1 MSLRSGKEYK
11 SQARMS
17 ETEEAA
23 SRNSV
28 ANESVSV
35 ADLLKLL
42 MEERKL
48 RAEEEQRRAVREQ
61 ETREAERRQREEE
74 KQREQET
81 REAERRQREE
91 EKQREQETR
100 EAERRQR
107 EEEKQRE
114 QETREAE
121 RRQREEEKQRQAERE
136 RQARDE
142 WKAQFEMV
150 ARLAQDGRN
159 REGEQTGRILKEA
172 EAKVAKLTERDDI
185 EAYLA
190 TFERT
195 MTAYEVNRQ
204 RWVYKLA
211 PQLSGKAQQAYAA
224 MSSEEAVD
232 YERVK
237 AAILKRYDINEETY
251 RLRFRSVMKSLDESH
266 REVAVRVKDLAKKW
280 LKQQATAEAVVEVVA
295 QEQLLNTLPSNVRVW
310 VRERKPTTCLEAGQ
324 LADDYAQ
331 ARRQAG
337 LESKREDVKNGE
349 GGKQSGTGGQ
359 GKGRVG
365 EESAGTR
372 DVDGKGQP
380 SRKGPRCYS
389 CHKFGHIASKCPSSA
404 VMYGGVKYAHKRP
417 AKSSSTT
424 VIRSGWVNDRWVKD
438 IVLDTGAAKTMI
450 RGDLVTEEDM
460 VGSSII
466 VKCAHGDEVAY
477 PVARVK
483 IVVEGVTYTLD
494 VAVSD
499 SLPVSVLL
507 GRDVPDLVNIGK
519 TKRKFSCVGV
529 RDVMAVTTRAQAR
542 AKRAEE
548 SQLAEREQREAAVT
562 TEVDSSQN
570 HPVAPKESE
579 ETATI
584 TDQDTST
591 REDQG
596 QGWTKECPGVAFDAE
611 LFEEKSS
618 PDASLGVNISATE
631 LGVLQKAD
639 PTLSLIWEKGI
650 GKGDGTEARYF
661 EQKGLLWRRWN
672 DQTHS
677 EEEVRQLVLPTQCR
691 KAVLQLA
698 HEIPLSGHLGKK
710 KTLQRV
716 LQRFYWPSV
725 CRDVAN
731 WCRSCAACQKTAQK
745 RHRPAPLV
753 PLPIIEEPF
762 ARIAMDIV
770 GPLPRSRSGNK
781 FILVVCDYATRYPEA
796 VAMKSVVAEY
806 VAEELIG
813 IFARV
818 GIPREI
824 LTDQGSNFMSNLL
837 SELYRLMQIKP
848 IRTSPYHPE
857 TDGLVERFNGTL
869 KAMLRKAAVG
879 EGKDWDKLLPFVLF
893 AYREVPQA
901 STGFSPFELVYGRQ
915 VRGPLD
921 ILKETWKTS
930 KRSTESV
937 VSYVLDVQEKL
948 ARMSELVVD
957 NLKEAQKQQK
967 RWYDSNAR
975 MREFKDGD
983 QVLVLLPSSTSK
995 LLASWQGP
1003 YVVKKRLSDV
1013 TYEVDIVYGLG
1024 TKQLMINEQLEDSQK
1039 IELLALLKEF
1049 DDVLQNTPGKTNLVE
1064 YRIHTDSAPP
1074 LRLPAYRL
1082 PYAYRDRVKKE
1093 LDDMLKLGII
1103 EPSASEWASPMV
1115 VVAKKDGALRICVD
1129 FRRLNAISKYDA
1141 YPMQRIDELVDK
1153 LGKARFVTTVDL
1165 TKGYWQVPIAEE
1177 DKPKTAFTTP
1187 FGLFQFTVMPFGL
1200 QGAPSTFQRMMDTL
1214 IRGMEGYAS
1223 AYIDDVAV
1231 YSSCWREHIDHLRNL
1246 FLRLRKANL
1255 KVKPSK
1261 CQCAMFECVYL
1272 GHVVGKGTVRL
1283 ESSKIEAIKR
1293 MPVPRTKKGVRQ
1305 FLGLAGYYRRFIRDF
1320 ATIAT
1325 PLTELTRKS
1334 APQEVKWSLQ
1344 AQEAF
1349 DTLKTKIASSPVL
1362 MCPDMSRMFT
1372 LQTDASD
1379 YGIGAVLSQTGEDGE
1394 EHPVA
1399 FFSQKLLPRE
1409 RKYSTIEKE
1418 CLAIRMGTQAFRV
1431 YLIGKPFV
1439 VQTDHRALEWLYKM
1453 KDTTSRLTRWSLALQ
1468 PFQFTVRYR
1477 RGQANANADALSRCI
1492 VSPSEATKM
1501 PEKEGEVSGTQ
1512 ASYDVSPSQRVVS
1525 GQISP
1530 DWRC

>member
-1 MSLRSGKEYK
+1 
-11 SQARMS
+11 
-17 ETEEAA
+17 
-23 SRNSV
+23 
-28 ANESVSV
+28 
-35 ADLLKLL
+35 
-42 MEERKL
+42 
-48 RAEEEQRRAVREQ
+48 
-61 ETREAERRQREEE
+61 
-74 KQREQET
+74 
-81 REAERRQREE
+81 
-91 EKQREQETR
+91 
-100 EAERRQR
+100 
-107 EEEKQRE
+107 
-114 QETREAE
+114 
-121 RRQREEEKQRQAERE
+121 
-136 RQARDE
+136 
-142 WKAQFEMV
+142 
-150 ARLAQDGRN
+150 
-159 REGEQTGRILKEA
+159 
-172 EAKVAKLTERDDI
+172 
-185 EAYLA
+185 
-190 TFERT
+190 
-195 MTAYEVNRQ
+195 
-204 RWVYKLA
+204 
-211 PQLSGKAQQAYAA
+211 
-224 MSSEEAVD
+224 
-232 YERVK
+232 
-237 AAILKRYDINEETY
+237 
-251 RLRFRSVMKSLDESH
+251 
-266 REVAVRVKDLAKKW
+266 
-280 LKQQATAEAVVEVVA
+280 
-295 QEQLLNTLPSNVRVW
+295 
-310 VRERKPTTCLEAGQ
+310 
-324 LADDYAQ
+324 
-331 ARRQAG
+331 
-337 LESKREDVKNGE
+337 
-349 GGKQSGTGGQ
+349 
-359 GKGRVG
+359 
-365 EESAGTR
+365 
-372 DVDGKGQP
+372 
-380 SRKGPRCYS
+380 
-389 CHKFGHIASKCPSSA
+389 
-404 VMYGGVKYAHKRP
+404 
-417 AKSSSTT
+417 
-424 VIRSGWVNDRWVKD
+424 
-438 IVLDTGAAKTMI
+438 
-450 RGDLVTEEDM
+450 
-460 VGSSII
+460 
-466 VKCAHGDEVAY
+466 
-477 PVARVK
+477 
-483 IVVEGVTYTLD
+483 
-494 VAVSD
+494 
-499 SLPVSVLL
+499 
-507 GRDVPDLVNIGK
+507 
-519 TKRKFSCVGV
+519 
-529 RDVMAVTTRAQAR
+529 
-542 AKRAEE
+542 
-548 SQLAEREQREAAVT
+548 
-562 TEVDSSQN
+562 
-570 HPVAPKESE
+570 
-579 ETATI
+579 
-584 TDQDTST
+584 
-591 REDQG
+591 
-596 QGWTKECPGVAFDAE
+596 
-611 LFEEKSS
+611 
-618 PDASLGVNISATE
+618 
-631 LGVLQKAD
+631 
-639 PTLSLIWEKGI
+639 
-650 GKGDGTEARYF
+650 
-661 EQKGLLWRRWN
+661 
-672 DQTHS
+672 
-677 EEEVRQLVLPTQCR
+677 
-691 KAVLQLA
+691 
-698 HEIPLSGHLGKK
+698 
-710 KTLQRV
+710 
-716 LQRFYWPSV
+716 
-725 CRDVAN
+725 
-731 WCRSCAACQKTAQK
+731 
-745 RHRPAPLV
+745 
-753 PLPIIEEPF
+753 
-762 ARIAMDIV
+762 MDIV

-1013 TYEVDIVYGLG
+1013 TYEVDMSDKKKRKRIFHVNMLRAWHTPQVTQSLWAGNEEEVDDTEGDDLVVWNSDAEAS
-1024 TKQLMINEQLEDSQK
+1024 KQLMINEQLEDSQK

-1129 FRRLNAISKYDA
+1129 FRRLNAN
-1141 YPMQRIDELVDK
+1141 L
-1153 LGKARFVTTVDL
+1153 
-1165 TKGYWQVPIAEE
+1165 QVPIAEE

-1293 MPVPRTKKGVRQ
+1293 MPAPRTKKGVRQ

-1399 FFSQKLLPRE
+1399 FLAKSYCRE
-1409 RKYSTIEKE
+1409 NE
-1418 CLAIRMGTQAFRV
+1418 GTQQLKKSAS
-1431 YLIGKPFV
+1431 
-1439 VQTDHRALEWLYKM
+1439 QSAWTDHRALEWLYKM

-1501 PEKEGEVSGTQ
+1501 PEKEGEVSGPQ

>member
-1 MSLRSGKEYK
+1 M
-11 SQARMS
+11 
-17 ETEEAA
+17 
-23 SRNSV
+23 
-28 ANESVSV
+28 
-35 ADLLKLL
+35 
-42 MEERKL
+42 
-48 RAEEEQRRAVREQ
+48 
-61 ETREAERRQREEE
+61 
-74 KQREQET
+74 
-81 REAERRQREE
+81 
-91 EKQREQETR
+91 
-100 EAERRQR
+100 
-107 EEEKQRE
+107 
-114 QETREAE
+114 
-121 RRQREEEKQRQAERE
+121 
-136 RQARDE
+136 
-142 WKAQFEMV
+142 
-150 ARLAQDGRN
+150 
-159 REGEQTGRILKEA
+159 
-172 EAKVAKLTERDDI
+172 
-185 EAYLA
+185 
-190 TFERT
+190 
-195 MTAYEVNRQ
+195 
-204 RWVYKLA
+204 
-211 PQLSGKAQQAYAA
+211 
-224 MSSEEAVD
+224 
-232 YERVK
+232 
-237 AAILKRYDINEETY
+237 
-251 RLRFRSVMKSLDESH
+251 
-266 REVAVRVKDLAKKW
+266 
-280 LKQQATAEAVVEVVA
+280 
-295 QEQLLNTLPSNVRVW
+295 
-310 VRERKPTTCLEAGQ
+310 
-324 LADDYAQ
+324 
-331 ARRQAG
+331 
-337 LESKREDVKNGE
+337 
-349 GGKQSGTGGQ
+349 
-359 GKGRVG
+359 
-365 EESAGTR
+365 
-372 DVDGKGQP
+372 
-380 SRKGPRCYS
+380 
-389 CHKFGHIASKCPSSA
+389 
-404 VMYGGVKYAHKRP
+404 
-417 AKSSSTT
+417 
-424 VIRSGWVNDRWVKD
+424 
-438 IVLDTGAAKTMI
+438 
-450 RGDLVTEEDM
+450 
-460 VGSSII
+460 
-466 VKCAHGDEVAY
+466 
-477 PVARVK
+477 
-483 IVVEGVTYTLD
+483 
-494 VAVSD
+494 
-499 SLPVSVLL
+499 
-507 GRDVPDLVNIGK
+507 
-519 TKRKFSCVGV
+519 
-529 RDVMAVTTRAQAR
+529 
-542 AKRAEE
+542 
-548 SQLAEREQREAAVT
+548 
-562 TEVDSSQN
+562 
-570 HPVAPKESE
+570 
-579 ETATI
+579 
-584 TDQDTST
+584 
-591 REDQG
+591 
-596 QGWTKECPGVAFDAE
+596 
-611 LFEEKSS
+611 
-618 PDASLGVNISATE
+618 
-631 LGVLQKAD
+631 
-639 PTLSLIWEKGI
+639 
-650 GKGDGTEARYF
+650 
-661 EQKGLLWRRWN
+661 
-672 DQTHS
+672 
-677 EEEVRQLVLPTQCR
+677 
-691 KAVLQLA
+691 
-698 HEIPLSGHLGKK
+698 
-710 KTLQRV
+710 
-716 LQRFYWPSV
+716 
-725 CRDVAN
+725 
-731 WCRSCAACQKTAQK
+731 
-745 RHRPAPLV
+745 
-753 PLPIIEEPF
+753 
-762 ARIAMDIV
+762 
-770 GPLPRSRSGNK
+770 
-781 FILVVCDYATRYPEA
+781 
-796 VAMKSVVAEY
+796 
-806 VAEELIG
+806 
-813 IFARV
+813 
-818 GIPREI
+818 
-824 LTDQGSNFMSNLL
+824 
-837 SELYRLMQIKP
+837 
-848 IRTSPYHPE
+848 
-857 TDGLVERFNGTL
+857 
-869 KAMLRKAAVG
+869 G

-1013 TYEVDIVYGLG
+1013 TYEVDMSDKKKRKRIFHVNMLRAWHTPQVTQSLWAGNEEEVEDDTEGDDLVVWNSDAEAS
-1024 TKQLMINEQLEDSQK
+1024 KQLMINEQLEDSQK

-1362 MCPDMSRMFT
+1362 MCPDMSRMFA

-1409 RKYSTIEKE
+1409 RRYSTIEKE

-1501 PEKEGEVSGTQ
+1501 PEKEGEVSGPQ

>member
-11 SQARMS
+11 SQARMA

-28 ANESVSV
+28 ANES
-35 ADLLKLL
+35 
-42 MEERKL
+42 
-48 RAEEEQRRAVREQ
+48 
-61 ETREAERRQREEE
+61 
-74 KQREQET
+74 
-81 REAERRQREE
+81 
-91 EKQREQETR
+91 
-100 EAERRQR
+100 
-107 EEEKQRE
+107 
-114 QETREAE
+114 
-121 RRQREEEKQRQAERE
+121 
-136 RQARDE
+136 
-142 WKAQFEMV
+142 
-150 ARLAQDGRN
+150 DGRN

-211 PQLSGKAQQAYAA
+211 PQLSGKAHQAYAA
-224 MSSEEAVD
+224 MLSEEAVD

-251 RLRFRSVMKSLDESH
+251 RLRFRSVMKILDESH

-337 LESKREDVKNGE
+337 LESKREDVKNGD

-380 SRKGPRCYS
+380 SRKGPKCYS

-450 RGDLVTEEDM
+450 RGNLVTEEDM

-466 VKCAHGDEVAY
+466 VK
-477 PVARVK
+477 
-483 IVVEGVTYTLD
+483 
-494 VAVSD
+494 
-499 SLPVSVLL
+499 
-507 GRDVPDLVNIGK
+507 
-519 TKRKFSCVGV
+519 
-529 RDVMAVTTRAQAR
+529 DVMAVTTRAQAR

-548 SQLAEREQREAAVT
+548 SQLNEREQREAAVT
-562 TEVDSSQN
+562 TEVDSSQKG
-570 HPVAPKESE
+570 PVAPKESE

-596 QGWTKECPGVAFDAE
+596 QGWTDECPGVAFDAE
-611 LFEEKSS
+611 LFEKKSS

-698 HEIPLSGHLGKK
+698 HEIPLSGHLDKK

-731 WCRSCAACQKTAQK
+731 WCLSCAACQKTAQK

-813 IFARV
+813 IFAGV

-857 TDGLVERFNGTL
+857 TDGLVQRFNGTL

-1013 TYEVDIVYGLG
+1013 TYEVDMSDKKKRKRIFHVNMLRAWHTPQVTQSLWAGNEEEVEDDTEGDDLVVWNSDAEAS
-1024 TKQLMINEQLEDSQK
+1024 KQLMINEQLEDSQK

-1049 DDVLQNTPGKTNLVE
+1049 DDLLQNTPGKTNLVE

-1344 AQEAF
+1344 AQKAF

-1409 RKYSTIEKE
+1409 LRYSTIEKE

-1439 VQTDHRALEWLYKM
+1439 VQTVIMLW
-1453 KDTTSRLTRWSLALQ
+1453 SGCTR
-1468 PFQFTVRYR
+1468 
-1477 RGQANANADALSRCI
+1477 
-1492 VSPSEATKM
+1492 
-1501 PEKEGEVSGTQ
+1501 
-1512 ASYDVSPSQRVVS
+1512 
-1525 GQISP
+1525 
-1530 DWRC
+1530 

>member
-1 MSLRSGKEYK
+1 M
-11 SQARMS
+11 
-17 ETEEAA
+17 
-23 SRNSV
+23 
-28 ANESVSV
+28 
-35 ADLLKLL
+35 
-42 MEERKL
+42 
-48 RAEEEQRRAVREQ
+48 
-61 ETREAERRQREEE
+61 
-74 KQREQET
+74 
-81 REAERRQREE
+81 
-91 EKQREQETR
+91 
-100 EAERRQR
+100 
-107 EEEKQRE
+107 
-114 QETREAE
+114 
-121 RRQREEEKQRQAERE
+121 
-136 RQARDE
+136 
-142 WKAQFEMV
+142 
-150 ARLAQDGRN
+150 
-159 REGEQTGRILKEA
+159 
-172 EAKVAKLTERDDI
+172 
-185 EAYLA
+185 
-190 TFERT
+190 
-195 MTAYEVNRQ
+195 
-204 RWVYKLA
+204 
-211 PQLSGKAQQAYAA
+211 
-224 MSSEEAVD
+224 
-232 YERVK
+232 
-237 AAILKRYDINEETY
+237 
-251 RLRFRSVMKSLDESH
+251 
-266 REVAVRVKDLAKKW
+266 
-280 LKQQATAEAVVEVVA
+280 
-295 QEQLLNTLPSNVRVW
+295 
-310 VRERKPTTCLEAGQ
+310 
-324 LADDYAQ
+324 
-331 ARRQAG
+331 
-337 LESKREDVKNGE
+337 
-349 GGKQSGTGGQ
+349 
-359 GKGRVG
+359 
-365 EESAGTR
+365 
-372 DVDGKGQP
+372 
-380 SRKGPRCYS
+380 
-389 CHKFGHIASKCPSSA
+389 
-404 VMYGGVKYAHKRP
+404 
-417 AKSSSTT
+417 
-424 VIRSGWVNDRWVKD
+424 NDRWVKD

-529 RDVMAVTTRAQAR
+529 RDVMAATTRAQAR

-596 QGWTKECPGVAFDAE
+596 QGSTEECPGVAFDAE

-710 KTLQRV
+710 KILQRV

-781 FILVVCDYATRYPEA
+781 IILVVCDYATRYPEA

-818 GIPREI
+818 GIPQEI

-857 TDGLVERFNGTL
+857 TDVLVERFNGTL

-893 AYREVPQA
+893 AYQEVPQA

-1013 TYEVDIVYGLG
+1013 TYEVDMSDKKKRKRIFHVNMLRAWHTPQVTQSLWAGNEEEVEDDTEGDDLVVWNSDAEAS
-1024 TKQLMINEQLEDSQK
+1024 KQLMINEQLEDSQK

-1129 FRRLNAISKYDA
+1129 FCRLNAISKYDA

-1246 FLRLRKANL
+1246 FLRLRRANL

-1325 PLTELTRKS
+1325 PFTKLTRKS

-1379 YGIGAVLSQTGEDGE
+1379 YGIGAVLSQTGED
-1394 EHPVA
+1394 
-1399 FFSQKLLPRE
+1399 
-1409 RKYSTIEKE
+1409 
-1418 CLAIRMGTQAFRV
+1418 
-1431 YLIGKPFV
+1431 
-1439 VQTDHRALEWLYKM
+1439 
-1453 KDTTSRLTRWSLALQ
+1453 
-1468 PFQFTVRYR
+1468 
-1477 RGQANANADALSRCI
+1477 
-1492 VSPSEATKM
+1492 
-1501 PEKEGEVSGTQ
+1501 
-1512 ASYDVSPSQRVVS
+1512 
-1525 GQISP
+1525 
-1530 DWRC
+1530 

>member
-91 EKQREQETR
+91 EKQR
-100 EAERRQR
+100 
-107 EEEKQRE
+107 
-114 QETREAE
+114 
-121 RRQREEEKQRQAERE
+121 QAERE

-185 EAYLA
+185 EAYVA

-337 LESKREDVKNGE
+337 LESKREDIKNGD

-372 DVDGKGQP
+372 DVDLDGKGQP
-380 SRKGPRCYS
+380 SRKGLRCYS

-438 IVLDTGAAKTMI
+438 IVLDTSAAKTMI

-477 PVARVK
+477 PVVRVK

-529 RDVMAVTTRAQAR
+529 RDVMAVTTRAQAW

-596 QGWTKECPGVAFDAE
+596 QGWTDECPGVAFDAE
-611 LFEEKSS
+611 LFEEKSP

-639 PTLSLIWEKGI
+639 PTHPLFGRKGSEKETGRRQ
-650 GKGDGTEARYF
+650 GTLNKRACCGGDGTIRHIV
-661 EQKGLLWRRWN
+661 RRKCVSWFYQRSVGN
-672 DQTHS
+672 RSYNLHTRFHY
-677 EEEVRQLVLPTQCR
+677 LVT
-691 KAVLQLA
+691 
-698 HEIPLSGHLGKK
+698 
-710 KTLQRV
+710 
-716 LQRFYWPSV
+716 
-725 CRDVAN
+725 
-731 WCRSCAACQKTAQK
+731 
-745 RHRPAPLV
+745 
-753 PLPIIEEPF
+753 
-762 ARIAMDIV
+762 
-770 GPLPRSRSGNK
+770 
-781 FILVVCDYATRYPEA
+781 
-796 VAMKSVVAEY
+796 
-806 VAEELIG
+806 
-813 IFARV
+813 
-818 GIPREI
+818 
-824 LTDQGSNFMSNLL
+824 
-837 SELYRLMQIKP
+837 
-848 IRTSPYHPE
+848 
-857 TDGLVERFNGTL
+857 
-869 KAMLRKAAVG
+869 
-879 EGKDWDKLLPFVLF
+879 
-893 AYREVPQA
+893 
-901 STGFSPFELVYGRQ
+901 
-915 VRGPLD
+915 
-921 ILKETWKTS
+921 
-930 KRSTESV
+930 
-937 VSYVLDVQEKL
+937 
-948 ARMSELVVD
+948 
-957 NLKEAQKQQK
+957 
-967 RWYDSNAR
+967 
-975 MREFKDGD
+975 
-983 QVLVLLPSSTSK
+983 
-995 LLASWQGP
+995 
-1003 YVVKKRLSDV
+1003 
-1013 TYEVDIVYGLG
+1013 
-1024 TKQLMINEQLEDSQK
+1024 
-1039 IELLALLKEF
+1039 
-1049 DDVLQNTPGKTNLVE
+1049 
-1064 YRIHTDSAPP
+1064 
-1074 LRLPAYRL
+1074 
-1082 PYAYRDRVKKE
+1082 
-1093 LDDMLKLGII
+1093 
-1103 EPSASEWASPMV
+1103 
-1115 VVAKKDGALRICVD
+1115 
-1129 FRRLNAISKYDA
+1129 
-1141 YPMQRIDELVDK
+1141 
-1153 LGKARFVTTVDL
+1153 
-1165 TKGYWQVPIAEE
+1165 
-1177 DKPKTAFTTP
+1177 
-1187 FGLFQFTVMPFGL
+1187 
-1200 QGAPSTFQRMMDTL
+1200 
-1214 IRGMEGYAS
+1214 
-1223 AYIDDVAV
+1223 
-1231 YSSCWREHIDHLRNL
+1231 
-1246 FLRLRKANL
+1246 
-1255 KVKPSK
+1255 
-1261 CQCAMFECVYL
+1261 
-1272 GHVVGKGTVRL
+1272 
-1283 ESSKIEAIKR
+1283 
-1293 MPVPRTKKGVRQ
+1293 
-1305 FLGLAGYYRRFIRDF
+1305 
-1320 ATIAT
+1320 
-1325 PLTELTRKS
+1325 
-1334 APQEVKWSLQ
+1334 
-1344 AQEAF
+1344 
-1349 DTLKTKIASSPVL
+1349 
-1362 MCPDMSRMFT
+1362 
-1372 LQTDASD
+1372 
-1379 YGIGAVLSQTGEDGE
+1379 
-1394 EHPVA
+1394 
-1399 FFSQKLLPRE
+1399 
-1409 RKYSTIEKE
+1409 
-1418 CLAIRMGTQAFRV
+1418 
-1431 YLIGKPFV
+1431 
-1439 VQTDHRALEWLYKM
+1439 
-1453 KDTTSRLTRWSLALQ
+1453 
-1468 PFQFTVRYR
+1468 
-1477 RGQANANADALSRCI
+1477 
-1492 VSPSEATKM
+1492 
-1501 PEKEGEVSGTQ
+1501 
-1512 ASYDVSPSQRVVS
+1512 
-1525 GQISP
+1525 
-1530 DWRC
+1530 

>member
-11 SQARMS
+11 HGRMS

-48 RAEEEQRRAVREQ
+48 IRAEEEQRRAVREQ

-81 REAERRQREE
+81 REAERPQREE
-91 EKQREQETR
+91 DTGKKMILRCMTPTPPLFGNQNSISFIHDICDLLEL
-100 EAERRQR
+100 
-107 EEEKQRE
+107 KQRE

-159 REGEQTGRILKEA
+159 REGERTGHILKEA

-232 YERVK
+232 CERVK

-266 REVAVRVKDLAKKW
+266 REVAVRVKDLAKKL
-280 LKQQATAEAVVEVVA
+280 LKEQATAEAVVEVVA

-310 VRERKPTTCLEAGQ
+310 VREREPTTCLEAGQ

-337 LESKREDVKNGE
+337 LESKREDVKNGD

-404 VMYGGVKYAHKRP
+404 VMYGGAKYAHKRP

-466 VKCAHGDEVAY
+466 VKCAHGDEIAY

-519 TKRKFSCVGV
+519 TKRKFSCVG
-529 RDVMAVTTRAQAR
+529 
-542 AKRAEE
+542 
-548 SQLAEREQREAAVT
+548 
-562 TEVDSSQN
+562 N

-591 REDQG
+591 REVQG
-596 QGWTKECPGVAFDAE
+596 QGWTDECPGVAFDAE

-618 PDASLGVNISATE
+618 PDASLGVNISAME

-639 PTLSLIWEKGI
+639 PTLFLIWEKGI
-650 GKGDGTEARYF
+650 GKGDGTEARYL

-672 DQTHS
+672 NQTHS

-698 HEIPLSGHLGKK
+698 HEIPLSGHLDKK

-716 LQRFYWPSV
+716 IQRFYWPSV

-824 LTDQGSNFMSNLL
+824 LTDQGSNFMSILL

-848 IRTSPYHPE
+848 IYIRISPYHPE

-901 STGFSPFELVYGRQ
+901 STGFSPFELVCGRQ
-915 VRGPLD
+915 
-921 ILKETWKTS
+921 
-930 KRSTESV
+930 
-937 VSYVLDVQEKL
+937 
-948 ARMSELVVD
+948 
-957 NLKEAQKQQK
+957 EAQKQQK

-1013 TYEVDIVYGLG
+1013 TYEVDMSDKKKRKRIFHMNMLRAWHTPQVTQSLWAGNEEEVEDDTEGDDLVVWNSDAEAS
-1024 TKQLMINEQLEDSQK
+1024 KQLMINEQLEDSQK

-1246 FLRLRKANL
+1246 FQRLRKANL

-1261 CQCAMFECVYL
+1261 Y
-1272 GHVVGKGTVRL
+1272 
-1283 ESSKIEAIKR
+1283 
-1293 MPVPRTKKGVRQ
+1293 
-1305 FLGLAGYYRRFIRDF
+1305 
-1320 ATIAT
+1320 
-1325 PLTELTRKS
+1325 
-1334 APQEVKWSLQ
+1334 
-1344 AQEAF
+1344 
-1349 DTLKTKIASSPVL
+1349 
-1362 MCPDMSRMFT
+1362 MSRMFT

-1409 RKYSTIEKE
+1409 R
-1418 CLAIRMGTQAFRV
+1418 RV

-1468 PFQFTVRYR
+1468 PFQFTVRY
-1477 RGQANANADALSRCI
+1477 Q
-1492 VSPSEATKM
+1492 ATKM
-1501 PEKEGEVSGTQ
+1501 PEKEGEVSGPQ

-1525 GQISP
+1525 G
-1530 DWRC
+1530 